1 MSIVSPDPK
10 IRRKKSGSQGASDPQ
25 LWKQGLYSG
34 VKGGKEMD
42 KEILSGMVGGYFFAP
57 PKIGS

>member
-10 IRRKKSGSQGASDPQ
+10 IRRKKSGSQGASDQQ

-34 VKGGKEMD
+34 VKGKMGWTTKFWV
-42 KEILSGMVGGYFFAP
+42 VGGN
-57 PKIGS
+57 